1 MLVTGSSQ
9 SSRLSLLSSQ
19 RTLKIWEKDATENSF
34 CSQIWY
40 YFQFHISLCP
50 NELIKHLFLFVFVSR
65 VRLIALCCLSLFV
78 VLFVLFPTWLL
89 TQHFNKQGFNNNY
102 YIVFIND
109 LCSVIKY
116 SIYLRFACIKTIYST
131 ISSDESDI

>member
-1 MLVTGSSQ
+1 
-9 SSRLSLLSSQ
+9 
-19 RTLKIWEKDATENSF
+19 
-34 CSQIWY
+34 
-40 YFQFHISLCP
+40 
-50 NELIKHLFLFVFVSR
+50 VFVSR
-65 VRLIALCCLSLFV
+65 VRLIALCCLSSFV

-116 SIYLRFACIKTIYST
+116 SVYLRFAWIKIFYST
-131 ISSDESDI
+131 ISSDDWPLMNLTYNVCKVVANFMKLNVRKCSLFHDVHGSVHHNTILIEMTNEMQLCRAIYYSIFP